1 MTCQYRFICF
11 VFLLTLIYYCQAI
24 EQQTDMKNRNEAS
37 QEDKQLD
44 LNLLNKFILKHLA
57 KRLDLNI
64 EFRKQ
69 VKNSPKIQLEN
80 SKRGHLW

>member
-1 MTCQYRFICF
+1 MTCQYRFICL